1 MRTPLLTEKLLQQA
15 RIGSW
20 TYDVQ
25 TGKWQWAPEVCAVF
39 GLPPNFAPTPG
50 QLETSFSPASHQ
62 ELEALRARLQTVT
75 EPFEL
80 ECELS
85 TQQRTLL
92 VRVLGQPDLK
102 AGRLLGVS
110 GTLQDITGH
119 KREREQQLQQE
130 LSEVSK
136 TYQLATLGS
145 SAGFWQWNDLHES
158 AMCWSET
165 FLTLLGYRPDEL
177 AATVENFRQ
186 LVHPE
191 DYARALALLE
201 AHLHTRSPFRLE
213 YRLRTR
219 SGRYKWFLASGQAER
234 DTQGRPLRM
243 VGSIVDI
250 HAQKQ
255 AQLALQRSLAYQ
267 KELNAIAFDIGM
279 SRAECLRQ
287 GCQIL
292 CAYFALPCCSISQ
305 IQGGVLE
312 IVALEDAK
320 SRIQGRPVLPG
331 DTFPLAGSLV
341 GQIYDREGVVTL
353 DELVSGANPAEPTLI
368 NSYRLKSL
376 IGSPYWVQ
384 GEAHGVVACYGYE
397 PRPQDFSC
405 NEREFLQIFCQWL
418 GFMLERHF
426 FIEHLQKLNSNKDQL
441 LAVIAHD
448 LRNPLASIVSA
459 KRRLERYG
467 EQQPDPRMLTVIE
480 NSCHQAN
487 QLIEEL
493 LTAAELEEDPLKLA
507 LEPLN
512 LRSFVQEALQSF
524 EPLTAAKQLNLAWQ
538 AESGQALVAIN
549 PRKMLRALENL
560 LHNAIKFTPAGGAI
574 SLRLGTEGQQAWL
587 TIEDTGI
594 GIPAELQPVLF
605 DKYSAARR
613 RGLRGE
619 HSNGLGMYIAH
630 EIVRQHKGRIEV
642 FSDAGKGTCV
652 RIELPL
658 VLESRDGPHPATAA

>member
-92 VRVLGQPDLK
+92 VRVLGQPDLN
-102 AGRLLGVS
+102 GRLHGVS
-110 GTLQDITGH
+110 GTLQDITDH
-119 KREREQQLQQE
+119 NHERER
-130 LSEVSK
+130 
-136 TYQLATLGS
+136 
-145 SAGFWQWNDLHES
+145 
-158 AMCWSET
+158 
-165 FLTLLGYRPDEL
+165 R
-177 AATVENFRQ
+177 R
-186 LVHPE
+186 
-191 DYARALALLE
+191 
-201 AHLHTRSPFRLE
+201 
-213 YRLRTR
+213 
-219 SGRYKWFLASGQAER
+219 
-234 DTQGRPLRM
+234 
-243 VGSIVDI
+243 
-250 HAQKQ
+250 
-255 AQLALQRSLAYQ
+255 LQRSLAYQ

-279 SRAECLRQ
+279 PREECLRQ
-287 GCQIL
+287 GSQIL
-292 CAYFALPCCSISQ
+292 CAYYGLPCCSISQ

-312 IVALEDAK
+312 IVALEDSK
-320 SRIQGRPVLPG
+320 SRTQGRQVLPG
-331 DTFPLAGSLV
+331 DKFPLAGSLV

-353 DELVSGANPAEPTLI
+353 DELVSGANPAEPALI
-368 NSYRLKSL
+368 NSYRVKSL

-397 PRPQDFSC
+397 LHPQDFSC
-405 NEREFLQIFCQWL
+405 HEREFLQIFCQWL

-524 EPLTAAKQLNLAWQ
+524 EPLTAAKQLSLAWQ
-538 AESGQALVAIN
+538 AESSQAIVAIN
-549 PRKMLRALENL
+549 PRKMLRVLENL
-560 LHNAIKFTPAGGAI
+560 LHNAIKFTPAGGVI
-574 SLRLGTEGQQAWL
+574 SLHLGTEGQQAWL

-594 GIPAELQPVLF
+594 GIPAELQPILF
-605 DKYSAARR
+605 EKYSAARR

-642 FSDAGKGTCV
+642 FSEAGKGTCI